1 MKHLP
6 KNFDSK
12 LVSRISENL
21 VRIQDIVENRR
32 VYGGISEQDR
42 DTIHT
47 LYQQGRQLGIEHNDL
62 VESIRNYIMEIGPI
76 MPVTAMSTTSPVKTA
91 TATTAPGTQTARPV
105 NQPQPAANISIQQQ
119 PTTNPKELE
128 KAISDRMKD
137 PKFGNDFAQLLAKML
152 QKGV

>member
-1 MKHLP
+1 MTNSP
-6 KNFDSK
+6 KNFDTG
-12 LVSRISENL
+12 LVSRITENL

-32 VYGGISEQDR
+32 IYGGISEQDR
-42 DTIHT
+42 NAIRG
-47 LYQQGRQLGIEHNDL
+47 LYQQGRRLGIEHNDL

-76 MPVTAMSTTSPVKTA
+76 MPVTAMSTTTPAKTA
-91 TATTAPGTQTARPV
+91 TAATAPGTQTARPV

-137 PKFGNDFAQLLAKML
+137 PKFGTDFAQLLAKML